1 MANRRPV
8 VTDTV
13 VTRKGASTGLQDLYK
28 GFKKLARTG
37 VIQTKSLQS
46 DVENNYIYSHRE
58 IHSFACKVHYLSF
71 N

>member
-1 MANRRPV
+1 MANRRPII
-8 VTDTV
+8 
-13 VTRKGASTGLQDLYK
+13 VTRRGKQVCRTYKYKSFK
-28 GFKKLARTG
+28 GFKKLAQTG

>member
-8 VTDTV
+8 VTV
-13 VTRKGASTGLQDLYK
+13 VTRKGGASTGLQDLYK

-37 VIQTKSLQS
+37 VIQTISLQS